1 MILSQ
6 NGGIKR
12 ELGTFGKPYDN
23 IGKKKWTKIPKSAYG
38 GFHFVT
44 CKKK

>member
-23 IGKKKWTKIPKSAYG
+23 IKKK
-38 GFHFVT
+38 
-44 CKKK
+44 KKVG